1 MSGEPT
7 TDPGDLD
14 ALLEYVKRAR
24 EFDFTGY
31 KRPTLIRRVSKRM
44 SEVGCETYADYEDYL
59 AVHPDEFVTFF
70 NSILIN
76 VTAFFRD
83 PTAWEFVAEEIV
95 PRIISGKD
103 SSEPIRVWSAGCA
116 SGEEAYTLAMI
127 LGQALGVDAFRNR
140 VKVYAT
146 DIDEDALGQARA
158 ATYPAKALEAVPE
171 SLRMQY
177 FESTSR
183 GFTFR
188 SDLRRSVIFGRHD
201 LLKDAPISRL
211 DLLVCRNTL
220 MYFNS
225 DAQTAILDRF
235 RFALEGGGYLFL
247 GRAETLLTHSS
258 VFRPLQLRLR
268 VFESVGDP
276 PAERSHQPRLPE
288 PAAEPEWPRAKLR
301 DAAFDAATY
310 AAVVVD
316 VDGIVQSVNAA
327 ARNLF
332 GIAPAQLGQP
342 LQDLEISYRPLEL
355 RSVIEEAHAQ
365 HHTVERRTVEWRTG
379 KTVRVFDVR
388 VTPLFDPPSGS
399 ASGVSIT
406 FDDVTR
412 FRQLEAELEHST
424 QELQTAYEELQS
436 TNEELETM
444 NEELQSTNEE
454 LQSTNEELQSTN
466 EELETMNEELQS
478 TNDEFHV
485 VNEML
490 NARGVEL
497 DQANAYLHSVLTGI
511 DAGVIVVDPELVV
524 QIWNHWS
531 EDLWGL
537 RPSEVEGKHLMNL
550 DFGLPVAELV
560 QLVRS
565 TMEERSRSARV
576 PFAARNRRGRDFT
589 CIVTCSPM
597 ASSEHV
603 SGVIILME
611 ELGDDGAG
619 VAGS

>member
-1 MSGEPT
+1 
-7 TDPGDLD
+7 
-14 ALLEYVKRAR
+14 
-24 EFDFTGY
+24 
-31 KRPTLIRRVSKRM
+31 
-44 SEVGCETYADYEDYL
+44 
-59 AVHPDEFVTFF
+59 
-70 NSILIN
+70 
-76 VTAFFRD
+76 
-83 PTAWEFVAEEIV
+83 V

-146 DIDEDALGQARA
+146 DIDDEALVQARA

-171 SLRMQY
+171 DLRAQY

-188 SDLRRSVIFGRHD
+188 SDLRRSLIFGRHD

-276 PAERSHQPRLPE
+276 PEQRGHQPRLPE

-332 GIAPAQLGQP
+332 GIAPTQLGQP

-365 HHTVERRTVEWRTG
+365 RHMVERRNVEWRTG
-379 KTVRVFDVR
+379 ETARVFDVR
-388 VTPLFDPPSGS
+388 VTPLFDLPSGS

-424 QELQTAYEELQS
+424 QELQTAY
-436 TNEELETM
+436 
-444 NEELQSTNEE
+444 
-454 LQSTNEELQSTN
+454 EELQSTN

-560 QLVRS
+560 QLVRN
-565 TMEERSRSARV
+565 TMEDGSRSARV
-576 PFAARNRRGRDFT
+576 PFAGRNRRGRDFT
-589 CIVTCSPM
+589 CVVTCSPM
-597 ASSEHV
+597 ASSDHV

-619 VAGS
+619 DAAS

>member
-1 MSGEPT
+1 
-7 TDPGDLD
+7 
-14 ALLEYVKRAR
+14 
-24 EFDFTGY
+24 
-31 KRPTLIRRVSKRM
+31 
-44 SEVGCETYADYEDYL
+44 
-59 AVHPDEFVTFF
+59 
-70 NSILIN
+70 
-76 VTAFFRD
+76 
-83 PTAWEFVAEEIV
+83 
-95 PRIISGKD
+95 
-103 SSEPIRVWSAGCA
+103 
-116 SGEEAYTLAMI
+116 MI

-146 DIDEDALGQARA
+146 DIDEDALAQARA

-171 SLRMQY
+171 NLRAQY

-188 SDLRRSVIFGRHD
+188 SDLRRSLIFGRHD

-220 MYFNS
+220 MYFNA

-268 VFESVGDP
+268 VFESVSDP
-276 PAERSHQPRLPE
+276 PEERAHTPRLPE

-365 HHTVERRTVEWRTG
+365 RHTVERRNVEWRAG
-379 KTVRVFDVR
+379 KTSRVFDVR
-388 VTPLFDPPSGS
+388 VTPLFDLASGS
-399 ASGVSIT
+399 ASGVSIA

-490 NARGVEL
+490 DARGQEL
-497 DQANAYLHSVLTGI
+497 DHANIYLQSVLTGI
-511 DAGVIVVDPELVV
+511 RSGVVVIDPDLVV
-524 QIWNHWS
+524 QIWNHWA

-537 RPSEVEGKHLMNL
+537 RAVEVEGKHLINL
-550 DFGLPVAELV
+550 DIGLAVTDVLPSVRAALDGDDDVAPQEL
-560 QLVRS
+560 
-565 TMEERSRSARV
+565 T
-576 PFAARNRRGRDFT
+576 ARNRRGRDF
-589 CIVTCSPM
+589 VCSVRTSPVV
-597 ASSEHV
+597 AGGS
-603 SGVIILME
+603 VIGAVILMSDKD
-611 ELGDDGAG
+611 GDD
-619 VAGS
+619 S

>member
-1 MSGEPT
+1 MSGDS

-14 ALLEYVKRAR
+14 ALLDYVKRTR

-31 KRPTLIRRVSKRM
+31 KRPTLERRIGKRM
-44 SEVGCETYADYEDYL
+44 AEVGCETYADYEDYL
-59 AVHPDEFVTFF
+59 EVHPDEFVIFF
-70 NSILIN
+70 NNILIN
-76 VTAFFRD
+76 VTSFFRD
-83 PTAWEFVAEEIV
+83 PPAWEFVADEII

-103 SSEPIRVWSAGCA
+103 ANAPIRVWSAGCA

-127 LGQALGVDAFRNR
+127 LGRALGVDEFRSR

-146 DIDEDALGQARA
+146 DIDEEALAQARS
-158 ATYPAKALEAVPE
+158 ATFPAKSLETVPDD
-171 SLRMQY
+171 LREQY
-177 FESTSR
+177 FEPTSR

-188 SDLRRSVIFGRHD
+188 NDLRRSLIFGRHD

-220 MYFNS
+220 MYFNA
-225 DAQTAILDRF
+225 DAQASILDRF

-268 VFESVGDP
+268 VFASVAD
-276 PAERSHQPRLPE
+276 ERGHRPE
-288 PAAEPEWPRAKLR
+288 IQRAADTPLEPEWPRTKLR
-301 DAAFDAATY
+301 DAAFDAAANATI
-310 AAVVVD
+310 VVD
-316 VDGIVQSVNAA
+316 LDGIVQSVNASG
-327 ARNLF
+327 RSLF
-332 GIAPAQLGQP
+332 GIAPTQLGQP
-342 LQDLEISYRPLEL
+342 LQNLEVSYRPLEL
-355 RSVIEEAHAQ
+355 RSVIEEAYTQ
-365 HHTVERRTVEWRTG
+365 RRTAERLGVEWRHG
-379 KTVRVFDVR
+379 EPPRVFDVV
-388 VTPLFDPPSGS
+388 VTPLFDVPSGAPTG
-399 ASGVSIT
+399 ASIS
-406 FDDVTR
+406 FEDVTR

-497 DQANAYLHSVLTGI
+497 DHANAYLQSVLTGI
-511 DAGVIVVDPELVV
+511 DAGVIVVDHELVV
-524 QIWNHWS
+524 RIWNHWS

-537 RPSEVEGKHLMNL
+537 RASEVEGKHLMNL
-550 DFGLPVAELV
+550 DFGLPVSEV
-560 QLVRS
+560 GNLVRS
-565 TMEERSRSARV
+565 AMENGNRTDRV
-576 PFAARNRRGRDFT
+576 AYHARNRRGRDFT
-589 CIVTCSPM
+589 CLVTCSPM
-597 ASSEHV
+597 SSGDGR
-603 SGVIILME
+603 GVIILME
-611 ELGDDGAG
+611 ELDGEQE
-619 VAGS
+619 